1 MKQVPCPCGSRKQLQ
16 DCCNPIIKNQSAPTA
31 LALMKS
37 RYTAY
42 SIGEAQY
49 LYDTTH
55 QKHRSEYKIEGI
67 EQWSKENTWTNLEII
82 SVEHGSVSDTIG
94 VVEFKA
100 YFTDAKGKNQVH
112 HERSNFQKEEG
123 RWYYLDGKINPKE
136 VDLMKKVH
144 RNDPCPCGSGKKYK
158 KCCG

>member
-1 MKQVPCPCGSRKQLQ
+1 MSKTNCPCGSSNHLDQ
-16 DCCNPIIKNQSAPTA
+16 CCGAAIKSQSAKTA

-42 SIGEAQY
+42 SMGHAQY
-49 LYDTTH
+49 LHDTTH
-55 QKHRSEYKIEGI
+55 QKHRSEYNIDSIK
-67 EQWSKENTWTNLEII
+67 QWSKENTWTNLEIV

-100 YFTDAKGKNQVH
+100 YFTDAKGKKQVH
-112 HERSNFQKEEG
+112 HERSNFHKDEG
-123 RWYYLDGKINPKE
+123 KWYYLDGKINPKE
-136 VDLMKKVH
+136 VDIMQKVH

>member
-1 MKQVPCPCGSRKQLQ
+1 MKCPCGSNKPLN
-16 DCCNPIIKNQSAPTA
+16 DCCGAVISNHAAKTA

-42 SIGEAQY
+42 SISEAQY

-55 QKHRSEYKIEGI
+55 ATHRAEYKIESI
-67 EQWSKENTWTNLEII
+67 EQWSKENAWTKLEII
-82 SVEHGSVSDTIG
+82 STEHGSVSDTRG

-100 YFTDAKGKNQVH
+100 YFTDAKGKSQVH
-112 HERSNFQKEEG
+112 HERSRFQKEDEK
-123 RWYYLDGKINPKE
+123 WYYLDGQIDPKPI
-136 VDLMKKVH
+136 DLMKKVH